1 MSKKKES
8 KFDFFWD
15 KVLGLDTILD
25 AGKYVLILTIS
36 AMSIHYLIN
45 IAMTID
51 GAITR
56 AILYSIV
63 PLIPIYISL
72 VFMKD
77 VSKIFKTIKK
87 EKKNE

>member
-15 KVLGLDTILD
+15 KVLNLNAILD
-25 AGKYVLILTIS
+25 AGKYVLILIIS

-45 IAMTID
+45 IIGTLNAV
-51 GAITR
+51 AAR

-63 PLIPIYISL
+63 PLIPIYI
-72 VFMKD
+72 FIIFIED
-77 VSKIFKTIKK
+77 ISKIFKTIKRRR
-87 EKKNE
+87 KNE